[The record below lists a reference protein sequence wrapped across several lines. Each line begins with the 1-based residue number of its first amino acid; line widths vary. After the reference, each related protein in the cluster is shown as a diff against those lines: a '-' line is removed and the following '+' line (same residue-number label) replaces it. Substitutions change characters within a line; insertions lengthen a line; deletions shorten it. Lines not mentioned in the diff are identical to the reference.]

1 MPPDLIDLLLPLF
14 SDPRELIFRA
24 LLLFHVPAGLTCVV
38 TGAMA
43 MMSQKRRGR
52 HPTMGRLYYRALVVL
67 WVSAV
72 GLSVV
77 HWPEDAYLLVLG
89 SLALG
94 CASLG
99 YVARRRRWPGWTT
112 AHIVGMSLSYV
123 VLLTAFYVDNGPNL
137 PLWNRL
143 PVIAF
148 WIGPSLIGMPL
159 LLRAL
164 RRNTRPRED
173 TRLTLQVLG
182 RALAGHTSPLP

>member
-1 MPPDLIDLLLPLF
+1 
-14 SDPRELIFRA
+14 
-24 LLLFHVPAGLTCVV
+24 
-38 TGAMA
+38 
-43 MMSQKRRGR
+43 
-52 HPTMGRLYYRALVVL
+52 
-67 WVSAV
+67 
-72 GLSVV
+72 
-77 HWPEDAYLLVLG
+77 
-89 SLALG
+89 
-94 CASLG
+94 
-99 YVARRRRWPGWTT
+99 
-112 AHIVGMSLSYV
+112 MSLSYV